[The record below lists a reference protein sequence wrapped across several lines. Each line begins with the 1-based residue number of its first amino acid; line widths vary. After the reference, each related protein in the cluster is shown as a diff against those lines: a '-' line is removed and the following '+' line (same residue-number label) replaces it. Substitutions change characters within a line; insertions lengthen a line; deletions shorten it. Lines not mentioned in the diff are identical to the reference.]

1 MTFGEALKV
10 ALAHGGE
17 VAVSGAD
24 SAPTRL
30 PAGVEGFDEWRS
42 EALHGAM
49 RESFWMHKYHD
60 AQLAL
65 STATRRLEDAA

>member
-1 MTFGEALKV
+1 MTFGEAVKI
-10 ALAHGGE
+10 ALAHGGQ
-17 VAVSGAD
+17 AAASGAD
-24 SAPTRL
+24 SAPDTL
-30 PAGVEGFDEWRS
+30 PSGVEGFDEWRT

-60 AQLAL
+60 AALAL